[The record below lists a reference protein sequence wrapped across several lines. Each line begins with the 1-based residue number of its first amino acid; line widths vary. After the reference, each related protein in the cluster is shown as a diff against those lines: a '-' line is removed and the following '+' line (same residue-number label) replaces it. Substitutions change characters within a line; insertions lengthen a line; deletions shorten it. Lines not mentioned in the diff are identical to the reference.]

1 MTLFLDFWSVSG
13 AGALWPSF
21 QNQAWSLNG
30 DKWDLC
36 CPFIFIIVV
45 VVVVVV
51 VVIDRIP
58 RGLGWLWTW

>member
-30 DKWDLC
+30 DKWGECYL
-36 CPFIFIIVV
+36 FIPLLSKAPSQILEMSPGADIAA
-45 VVVVVV
+45 
-51 VVIDRIP
+51 
-58 RGLGWLWTW
+58 